1 MSSEKQKT
9 CNCKNKSTCKCKS
22 KIGLDEWLELIQ
34 EFEKEVRDNTAGPE
48 EAVKTIIPR

>member
-22 KIGLDEWLELIQ
+22 KIGLDEWLE
-34 EFEKEVRDNTAGPE
+34 
-48 EAVKTIIPR
+48 